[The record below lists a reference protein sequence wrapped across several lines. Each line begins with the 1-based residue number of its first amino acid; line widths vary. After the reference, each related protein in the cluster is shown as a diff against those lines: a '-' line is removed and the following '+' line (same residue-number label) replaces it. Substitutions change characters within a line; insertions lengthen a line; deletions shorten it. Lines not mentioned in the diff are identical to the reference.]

1 MVFCLKL
8 LFPWLQLEV
17 WAFDEH
23 RLGLKPTRR
32 RVWAPRGKTP
42 LAQERPR
49 YRWLYVYAFVRPG
62 TGESEYWLLPSVS
75 TEAFNL
81 VLSSFARMRG
91 AGEGKLVL
99 LVLDRAGWHTSR
111 QVQVPEGVGLC
122 FLPPYSPELQPVERT
137 WGLIDGVVANGQVE
151 DEEALW
157 SKVEAR
163 CAYLQTQPALI
174 QSYTLFHWWPGG
186 C

>member
-1 MVFCLKL
+1 
-8 LFPWLQLEV
+8 
-17 WAFDEH
+17 
-23 RLGLKPTRR
+23 
-32 RVWAPRGKTP
+32 
-42 LAQERPR
+42 
-49 YRWLYVYAFVRPG
+49 
-62 TGESEYWLLPSVS
+62 
-75 TEAFNL
+75 
-81 VLSSFARMRG
+81 
-91 AGEGKLVL
+91 VL

-151 DEEALW
+151 DEAALW

>member
-1 MVFCLKL
+1 MVLLLKL

-23 RLGLKPTRR
+23 RLGLKPIRR
-32 RVWAPRGKTP
+32 RVWALRGKTP

-81 VLSSFARMRG
+81 VLSSFAQLSR

-111 QVQVPEGVGLC
+111 QTRVPEGVGLC

-163 CAYLQTQPALI
+163 CAYLQTQPALV
-174 QSYTLFHWWPGG
+174 QSYTLFHWWPMG